1 MKQSFIAGAVVALVS
16 VATVPWAIAEE
27 ASAPAAK
34 NIKAGSYKVE
44 PSHTQVVF
52 SVLHMGFTRFSG
64 FFSGASGTLQLDPAK
79 PAADKLDVSVPIQS
93 VLTTSSKLDG
103 ELKGAQWFDAA
114 KFPTATF
121 TSKTITPTG
130 DGAASISG
138 DLTLHGVTKPIT
150 LNAHFGSSIQ
160 NFYRSE
166 SALGR
171 ANRYVENMAAGA
183 VPEVRKSHLK
193 VPAGPGLGLNLN
205 MDFLRQNLVE
215 GEPWWG

>member
-16 VATVPWAIAEE
+16 VVTVPWAIAEE

-64 FFSGASGTLQLDPAK
+64 FFSGASGTLQFDPAK

-121 TSKTITPTG
+121 TSKKSPRP
-130 DGAASISG
+130 
-138 DLTLHGVTKPIT
+138 V
-150 LNAHFGSSIQ
+150 
-160 NFYRSE
+160 
-166 SALGR
+166 
-171 ANRYVENMAAGA
+171 MA
-183 VPEVRKSHLK
+183 PL
-193 VPAGPGLGLNLN
+193 P
-205 MDFLRQNLVE
+205 FLVI
-215 GEPWWG
+215 

>member
-16 VATVPWAIAEE
+16 VVTVPWAIAEE

-79 PAADKLDVSVPIQS
+79 PAADKLDVSVPIQA

-150 LNAHFGSSIQ
+150 LNAHFVGAGVNPMSKAETVGFEATGTIK
-160 NFYRSE
+160 RSDF
-166 SALGR
+166 GVKT
-171 ANRYVENMAAGA
+171 YVPLVGDDVDLTIAGA
-183 VPEVRKSHLK
+183 FELK
-193 VPAGPGLGLNLN
+193 
-205 MDFLRQNLVE
+205 E
-215 GEPWWG
+215 